1 LTGKLPP
8 GGGEQTLTGHQPG
21 IEDAM
26 SKNVY
31 TLTSPDGKTTE
42 LPVRSGTVGPDVI
55 EIGRLFAEQGVF
67 TYDPGFVSTGSC
79 DSDITYID
87 GQEGV
92 LMYRGYPVEQ
102 LARDSNFMEV
112 SYLLLYGELPTA
124 DEMSQFNTSIRTHTM
139 LNEGML
145 RFFNGCRYDAHPMAD
160 LSAVVGSMAA
170 YYHDTMD
177 IHDPRARDVFTHR
190 IIAKLPTIAA
200 SAHKLT
206 AGQPYIYPRN
216 DLNYT
221 ENLLHMLF
229 AVPAEDYEIN
239 QIAAEALDLLFILHA
254 DHEQNCSTSTV
265 RMAGSSGANPYSA
278 IAAGISALWGPAH
291 GGANEAVLNMLK
303 EIGNAKNIPKFVDKA
318 KDKDDPFRLMGFGH
332 RVYKNFDP
340 RATIIRDMC
349 HKVLKQ
355 VGRTDSPLFE
365 LALELEQVALK
376 DEYFIER
383 NLYPNVDFYSGI
395 IYRALG
401 IPTSMFTV
409 LFAIG
414 RTVGWVA
421 HWREMITDP
430 HGRISRPRQV
440 YSGAAKRDYV
450 AVEKRG

>member
-1 LTGKLPP
+1 
-8 GGGEQTLTGHQPG
+8 
-21 IEDAM
+21 M
-26 SKNVY
+26 SKEVY

-79 DSDITYID
+79 ESDITFID
-87 GQEGV
+87 GAAGV

-102 LARDSNFMEV
+102 LAKHSNFIEV
-112 SYLLLYGELPTA
+112 AYLLLYGDLPTA
-124 DEMSQFNTSIRTHTM
+124 DELLRFNTSIRRHTM

-145 RFFNGCRYDAHPMAD
+145 RFFNGFRYDAHPMAV
-160 LSAVVGSMAA
+160 LSAVVGSMSA

-177 IHDPRARDVFTHR
+177 VDDPRARDVFTHR

-200 SAHKLT
+200 AAHKLT
-206 AGQPYIYPRN
+206 AGQPYMYPRN
-216 DLNYT
+216 NLNYT

-239 QIAAEALDLLFILHA
+239 PVAAEALDLLFILHA

-291 GGANEAVLNMLK
+291 GGANEAVLMMLK
-303 EIGNAKNIPKFVDKA
+303 EIGNAKNIPKYVDKA
-318 KDKDDPFRLMGFGH
+318 KDKNDPFRLMGFGH

-340 RATIIRDMC
+340 RATIIRGMC
-349 HKVLKQ
+349 HRVLDQ
-355 VGRTDSPLFE
+355 MDRTDSPLFE
-365 LALELEQVALK
+365 LALELEQFALK
-376 DEYFIER
+376 DEYFIEK

-409 LFAIG
+409 MFAIG

-440 YSGAAKRDYV
+440 YSGAPQRDYV
-450 AVEKRG
+450 AVEKRT

>member
-1 LTGKLPP
+1 MTK
-8 GGGEQTLTGHQPG
+8 
-21 IEDAM
+21 
-26 SKNVY
+26 KVF
-31 TLTSPDGKTTE
+31 TLTSPDGKTME
-42 LPVRSGTVGPDVI
+42 LPVRQGTTGPDVV
-55 EIGRLFAEQGVF
+55 EISRLFAEQGVF

-79 DSDITYID
+79 DSKITFID
-87 GQEGV
+87 GSKGV

-102 LARDSNFMEV
+102 LAAHSSFIEV
-112 SYLLLYGELPTA
+112 AYLLLYGELPTA
-124 DEMSQFNTSIRTHTM
+124 DELAGFATSITRHTM

-145 RFFNGCRYDAHPMAD
+145 RFFTGFRYDAHPMAVV
-160 LSAVVGSMAA
+160 SAVVGSMSA

-177 IHDPRARDVFTHR
+177 VYNAEAREVFTHR

-200 SAHKLT
+200 AAHKLT
-206 AGQPYIYPRN
+206 AGQPFIYPRN
-216 DLNYT
+216 DLNYS
-221 ENLLHMLF
+221 ENFLRMLF
-229 AVPAEDYEIN
+229 AVPAEEYEIDEV
-239 QIAAEALDLLFILHA
+239 AAEALDLLFILHA

-291 GGANEAVLNMLK
+291 GGANEAVLRMLE
-303 EIGNAKNIPKFVDKA
+303 EIGNAKNIPKFVEKA

-340 RATIIRDMC
+340 RATIIREMC
-349 HKVLKQ
+349 HKVLQKL
-355 VGRTDSPLFE
+355 GRTDSPLFD

-376 DEYFIER
+376 DEYFIEK

-409 LFAIG
+409 MFAIG

-430 HGRISRPRQV
+430 NGRISRPRQL
-440 YSGAAKRDYV
+440 YTGPTKRDYV
-450 AVEKRG
+450 PVDKR